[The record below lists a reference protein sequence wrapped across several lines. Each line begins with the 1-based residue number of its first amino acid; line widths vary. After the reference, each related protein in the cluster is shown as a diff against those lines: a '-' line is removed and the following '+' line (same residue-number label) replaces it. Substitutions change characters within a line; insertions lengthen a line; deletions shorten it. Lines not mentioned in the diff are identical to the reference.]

1 MLGAVGAVE
10 VVSDGEGDDGG
21 EEEGGACDV
30 EPEGEEEGEGE
41 GEAEGEDEEAAGLDV
56 EADPDVVVE
65 VLGTGLVIGGGVRW
79 SVSPWLPV
87 GRPNHWPVAGSTST
101 ITVTSISEGTT
112 TTVFPGSKDVHL
124 VPVNLVEASSASGAS
139 RGFPQAQ
146 RTRGSPWVSMSTAVP
161 PCSTDW
167 KVVAA
172 PLLKP
177 WLVTRVSSRSTTGVS
192 VRR

>member
-1 MLGAVGAVE
+1 VVGVVGAVE
-10 VVSDGEGDDGG
+10 VVSDGAGG
-21 EEEGGACDV
+21 SEEEGASDV
-30 EPEGEEEGEGE
+30 EPEGDGEGE
-41 GEAEGEDEEAAGLDV
+41 GEEDAEEEAEPDV
-56 EADPDVVVE
+56 EAEPDALVE
-65 VLGTGLVIGGGVRW
+65 TLGTGLVLGGGIRW

-101 ITVTSISEGTT
+101 ITVTSTSEGTT

-146 RTRGSPWVSMSTAVP
+146 RTRGSPWASMSTAVP

-167 KVVAA
+167 KLVAA

-177 WLVTRVSSRSTTGVS
+177 WLVTRVSRRSTTGVS